1 MPAGRSGGCL
11 LQHGD
16 AGRAKGKGGLVAPHA
31 AKALELARLASERLE
46 RGHLFRIVG
55 VHARLERL
63 ERAPER
69 VAIGILGAFPETLG
83 AARHAG
89 GVEHARES
97 GGRARV
103 AR

>member
-1 MPAGRSGGCL
+1 MRESARSR
-11 LQHGD
+11 
-16 AGRAKGKGGLVAPHA
+16 GRAAWRVFPVAPHA

-63 ERAPER
+63 ESAPER

-97 GGRARV
+97 GRQARV